1 MEVRQP
7 ARTVVSDS
15 ESTGLPRNLN
25 PSTKGLRMFKKT
37 RILLCGGALTS
48 LVWAGT
54 YATFTDSGT
63 AESTFT
69 AGTVDLLL
77 SAETDDAYGFTAIE
91 MANMK
96 PGDVRYAPLTIAN
109 DGSLGFTYTMA
120 TSATN
125 ADTKALRDQLTL
137 GVKKVSTAA
146 TCDSAG
152 VGYAASLDTMTASGA
167 LSAGAVASRSLAA
180 GASEVACFR
189 VELPSTAN
197 DSFQGAT
204 TTATFT
210 FSATQS

>member
-1 MEVRQP
+1 
-7 ARTVVSDS
+7 
-15 ESTGLPRNLN
+15 
-25 PSTKGLRMFKKT
+25 MFKKT

-63 AESTFT
+63 ANSTFT

-77 SAETDDAYGFTAIE
+77 NAEADDAYAFTALE
-91 MANMK
+91 MTNMK

-109 DGSLGFTYTMA
+109 SGSLGFTYTMA

-137 GVKKVSTAA
+137 GVKKVTDAA
-146 TCDSAG
+146 TCDSVG